1 MFEVGDIIADT
12 DAGLIATVTAVAPAI
27 STYVLEYEDGS
38 QFSTDFSDSA
48 LMYPCPECGGAEIS
62 TGQVFGSDIK
72 VFVCEK
78 CGEEWT

>member
-1 MFEVGDIIADT
+1 MFEVGDIIADRGARQT
-12 DAGLIATVTAVAPAI
+12 ATVVAI
-27 STYVLEYEDGS
+27 SHDTEQYILEYEDKTLFGAG
-38 QFSTDFSDSA
+38 FSDPA
-48 LMYPCPECGGAEIS
+48 LTHPCPECGGAEIS

>member
-1 MFEVGDIIADT
+1 MFEVGDVIADT
-12 DAGLIATVTAVAPAI
+12 DAGMLATVVDVAPAI
-27 STYVLEYEDGS
+27 ETYALEYSDKKRIYV
-38 QFSTDFSDSA
+38 DFSDSA

>member
-12 DAGLIATVTAVAPAI
+12 DAGQTATVLAVNVKGKY
-27 STYVLEYEDGS
+27 YVLEYKNGKVCSVNFDD
-38 QFSTDFSDSA
+38 QYLT
-48 LMYPCPECGGAEIS
+48 YPCPECGGAEIS

>member
-12 DAGLIATVTAVAPAI
+12 DAGLIATVMEVYIVLRLYTLKSADDN
-27 STYVLEYEDGS
+27 TYITCFDDPYL
-38 QFSTDFSDSA
+38 T
-48 LMYPCPECGGAEIS
+48 YPCPECGGAEIS

>member
-12 DAGLIATVTAVAPAI
+12 DAGLIATVTAVASAI
-27 STYVLEYEDGS
+27 STYVLEYEDRS

-72 VFVCEK
+72 VFVCDK

>member
-12 DAGLIATVTAVAPAI
+12 DAGLIATVLMVAPEI
-27 STYVLEYEDGS
+27 GIYVVKYVGGLTTVRA
-38 QFSTDFSDSA
+38 FTDPD
-48 LMYPCPECGGAEIS
+48 LTYPCPECGGAEIS
-62 TGQVFGSDIK
+62 TRQVFGSDIK

>member
-12 DAGLIATVTAVAPAI
+12 DAGLIATVVEVDT
-27 STYVLEYEDGS
+27 VLEVYMLECESGDTYIVC
-38 QFSTDFSDSA
+38 FDDPY
-48 LMYPCPECGGAEIS
+48 LMYPCPKCDSTEIS

>member
-12 DAGLIATVTAVAPAI
+12 DAGQTATVTAVAPAI
-27 STYVLEYEDGS
+27 STYVLEYEDRS
-38 QFSTDFSDSA
+38 QFSTDFSDPA

-62 TGQVFGSDIK
+62 TGQVFGSDIN

>member
-12 DAGLIATVTAVAPAI
+12 DVAEKATVVAI
-27 STYVLEYEDGS
+27 SRDTEQYILEYEDKTLFGAG
-38 QFSTDFSDSA
+38 FSDPA
-48 LMYPCPECGGAEIS
+48 LTYPCPECGGAEIS

>member
-12 DAGLIATVTAVAPAI
+12 DAGLIATVLEVYLVTEV
-27 STYVLEYEDGS
+27 YVLK
-38 QFSTDFSDSA
+38 SA
-48 LMYPCPECGGAEIS
+48 DDNTYITCFDDPYLMYPCPECGGAEIS
-62 TGQVFGSDIK
+62 TRQVFGSDIK

>member
-12 DAGLIATVTAVAPAI
+12 DAGQTATVLEVYT
-27 STYVLEYEDGS
+27 VLRLYTLKYDTGTPYKVS
-38 QFSTDFSDSA
+38 FDDPYLT
-48 LMYPCPECGGAEIS
+48 YPCPECGGAEIS

>member
-12 DAGLIATVTAVAPAI
+12 DAGQTATVLEVEIA
-27 STYVLEYEDGS
+27 SERYVLRYEDNYECVA
-38 QFSTDFSDSA
+38 DFSDPS

-62 TGQVFGSDIK
+62 TRQVFGSDIK
-72 VFVCEK
+72 VFICEK

>member
-1 MFEVGDIIADT
+1 MFYVGDIIADT
-12 DAGLIATVTAVAPAI
+12 NAGQTATVLAVLTEHKSYLLKYQDEVTSIVSFYDPDL
-27 STYVLEYEDGS
+27 T
-38 QFSTDFSDSA
+38 
-48 LMYPCPECGGAEIS
+48 YPCPECGGAEIS

>member
-12 DAGLIATVTAVAPAI
+12 DAGQTATVVEVDTVLKV
-27 STYVLEYEDGS
+27 YMLEYKSGNVCVINFDDPYL
-38 QFSTDFSDSA
+38 T
-48 LMYPCPECGGAEIS
+48 YPCPECGGAEIS
-62 TGQVFGSDIK
+62 TGRVFGSDIK

>member
-12 DAGLIATVTAVAPAI
+12 DAGQTATVLMVDPEI
-27 STYVLEYEDGS
+27 GIYVVKYAGGLTTVLA
-38 QFSTDFSDSA
+38 FTDPD
-48 LMYPCPECGGAEIS
+48 LTYPCPECGGAEIS

-72 VFVCEK
+72 VFVCDK

>member
-12 DAGLIATVTAVAPAI
+12 DAGLIATVTAVEPAI
-27 STYVLEYEDGS
+27 STYVLEYEDRS